1 MHAAV
6 VIWWVFS
13 IKTSYENFKIYLV
26 QVSFVEL
33 QSISGEG
40 LCRFREEVLSWIG
53 VHRTTAVLVVIDGD
67 VDDTNGETVYIHP
80 VTRQNHHGP
89 IKSVSP
95 IIDYVYKGV
104 HCTVLL

>member
-1 MHAAV
+1 M
-6 VIWWVFS
+6 
-13 IKTSYENFKIYLV
+13 
-26 QVSFVEL
+26 
-33 QSISGEG
+33 
-40 LCRFREEVLSWIG
+40 
-53 VHRTTAVLVVIDGD
+53 HRTTAVLVVIDGD
-67 VDDTNGETVYIHP
+67 VDDINGETVYIHP